1 MYKLPSR
8 NLIYQDVLN
17 QILNLIKNGEWVPG
31 NRIPTETEL
40 AKIFQVSRNSIREA
54 LKILEHLKII
64 SSKAGSGTHVLEESF
79 QNIQMLE
86 LVNTFRQKSTYE
98 SLMDTR
104 LIIEPELAYR
114 AALRATEEDIE
125 NLENIIEISINQIN
139 EGIYFTPTVGFSF
152 HMELAKIAN
161 NEILWKFLESITL
174 ELLSLRKVIMNKHN
188 KEDLLN
194 EINEHKEI
202 FEFIKS
208 KNPEQAKKTMHDHLK
223 NAQSNLTDYE
233 S

>member
-208 KNPEQAKKTMHDHLK
+208 KNPEQAKKTMQDHLK

>member
-1 MYKLPSR
+1 MYKLPPR

-17 QILNLIKNGEWVPG
+17 QILTLIKNGEWIAG
-31 NRIPTETEL
+31 DRIPTETEL
-40 AKIFQVSRNSIREA
+40 SKIFQVSRNSIREA

-86 LVNTFRQKSTYE
+86 LVDTLRQKSTYE

-114 AALRATEEDIE
+114 AALKANEKDIKK
-125 NLENIIEISINQIN
+125 LENIIIVSINQIN
-139 EGIYFTPTVGFSF
+139 DEEYFTPTVGFSF
-152 HMELAKIAN
+152 HMELAKIAD
-161 NEILWKFLESITL
+161 NEIIWKFLESITL

-188 KEDLLN
+188 KEDLLK
-194 EINEHKEI
+194 ELDEHKEI
-202 FEFIKS
+202 FGFIKS
-208 KNPEQAKKTMHDHLK
+208 NNPEQAKIAMYNHLK
-223 NAQSNLTDYE
+223 KAQNHLTDYE
-233 S
+233 N